1 MASVHVCVLA
11 LLVGAFAGTDLGGST
26 VLLLSCAGI
35 LMFGLPHGALDIAL
49 LRHSRARTDLGVA
62 ALLAVYVVVAAAVA
76 MLWWLAPLVALAMF
90 LAVAVV
96 HFAEDWPETESRFL
110 AIGLALGIVFAPAL
124 LHRGEAGAIFVA
136 MTGTPH
142 AARLAD
148 MMLLAAPLGC
158 VLALAGIVALLCARR
173 FDRAAAAATSLA
185 AMIMLPPAL
194 GFAIYFGLFHSP
206 RHLRH
211 VLQDLGMPRARQWLP
226 RALPALLGAGALVV
240 LLYRANETVVAGALG
255 LGSATFMALAI
266 LTVPHMVVP
275 RLVAALPRWRSAL
288 AGPRLPCSQ
297 RVSATV
303 V

>member
-11 LLVGAFAGTDLGGST
+11 LLAGVAAGVDVGGPS
-26 VLLLSCAGI
+26 VLLLSCLGI
-35 LMFGLPHGALDIAL
+35 LVFGLPHGALDIAL
-49 LRHSRARTDLGVA
+49 LRHSRARADLGVA
-62 ALLAVYVVVAAAVA
+62 TLLAIYIVVGAAVA
-76 MLWWLAPLVALAMF
+76 MLWWLAPVVALAAF

-96 HFAEDWPETESRFL
+96 HFAEDWPETDSRFFGS
-110 AIGLALGIVFAPAL
+110 GLALGIVFAPAL
-124 LHRGEAGAIFVA
+124 LHRAEVAKIFVA
-136 MTGTPH
+136 MTGAPH
-142 AARLAD
+142 AASLAD
-148 MMLLAAPLGC
+148 IMLLAAPLGC
-158 VLALAGIVALLCARR
+158 VVGLAGIAALVAARR

-185 AMIMLPPAL
+185 AMIALPPVL

-211 VLQDLGMPRARQWLP
+211 VLYDLGMPRLRQWLP

-240 LLYRANETVVAGALG
+240 LLYRVRVSLVSGAAGV
-255 LGSATFMALAI
+255 GSATFMALAI

-288 AGPRLPCSQ
+288 GSPNLPSSR